1 MDSSVMREFL
11 ASGKTLITD
20 TMSPKSILPK
30 APKHSKEPVL
40 ASSINP
46 LENLLKRVKDEKV
59 SKKDLIEVFQ
69 KIIDEKE
76 KEI

>member
-11 ASGKTLITD
+11 ASGRTLITD

-30 APKHSKEPVL
+30 APKNVKVEPVSNL
-40 ASSINP
+40 NP
-46 LENLLKRVKDEKV
+46 LENLLKRVVDEKV
-59 SKKDLIEVFQ
+59 SKKDLIEVFH